1 MIATAPGALKSF
13 FLNRNRLIACIPASL
28 PTVAFR
34 SAGASYHANAGNS
47 GLHPHVSINVKRQLW
62 AILLLFV
69 AGTLA
74 VAGNEY
80 FSAKQKL
87 DSIESG
93 RLHPGA
99 HVTLSYP
106 ELTAW
111 VEKEAPRGV
120 RNPNL
125 RVTERDLAT
134 GTALIDFAK
143 LERSQGQQPGWL
155 MSKLLE
161 GERPVSVTARIRSS
175 NGRATVDLQ
184 RVEISGVTIDG
195 RTLDFLIQNFLL
207 AMYPDA
213 IVGKPFDLGHRIDR
227 LDVAPA
233 AVGVVIGR

>member
-1 MIATAPGALKSF
+1 
-13 FLNRNRLIACIPASL
+13 
-28 PTVAFR
+28 
-34 SAGASYHANAGNS
+34 
-47 GLHPHVSINVKRQLW
+47 VKRRLW
-62 AILLLFV
+62 VISLVLAAAALAI
-69 AGTLA
+69 
-74 VAGNEY
+74 AGNEY
-80 FSAKQKL
+80 FSARQKF

-93 RLHPGA
+93 RLRPGA

-106 ELTAW
+106 EITAW

-143 LERSQGQQPGWL
+143 LERSQGKQPGWL
-155 MSKLLE
+155 MEKLLE

-184 RVEISGVTIDG
+184 RVEISGITIDG
-195 RTLDFLIQNFLL
+195 RTLDFLVQNFLL
-207 AMYPDA
+207 ALYPDA
-213 IVGKPFDLGHRIDR
+213 VIGKPFELGHRIDR